1 VLKGKL
7 LFVFH
12 GTDNGIANRCF
23 VVSNVEPANI
33 ASTLNEKL
41 GFDFRAFC
49 LVMSARQEYSVQV
62 PRTKPEHEVSM
73 GLFCEANTMPKIGAA
88 AS

>member
-1 VLKGKL
+1 MNQISPGYYNMNIVAFYVLKGKL

-41 GFDFRAFC
+41 GF
-49 LVMSARQEYSVQV
+49 
-62 PRTKPEHEVSM
+62 
-73 GLFCEANTMPKIGAA
+73 
-88 AS
+88 